1 MPRIFDRRPLGWLL
15 LAVFSALY
23 SCRAAVGAVIAVI
36 HGDNVVVFWR
46 VVELVFFAWLAV
58 ASMRRTSAPIIDPAP

>member
-1 MPRIFDRRPLGWLL
+1 MPRIFDRRPLGWML

-23 SCRAAVGAVIAVI
+23 CGRAAVGAVIAVT
-36 HGDNVVVFWR
+36 HGDNAVVFWR

-58 ASMRRTSAPIIDPAP
+58 ASMRRTSVPVVDAAA